1 MILATHGIIPSITA
15 ATTAYI
21 AQYEAVLEYAADQG
35 WGPPTLAQ
43 QIIQNNLMVSLVSSN
58 IFTNLDALYIL
69 ATNGSQE
76 FSRINWISPGSNNLT
91 ASGAPAPK
99 FEPNLG
105 WKVESTGG
113 YMDTNFKFTGNSPQ
127 KLRQTGGSAFAWIN
141 QSANGFFLGHAGT
154 TGGNGLTLRF
164 NNQNNQNNRM
174 MTNANSLVNINFSG
188 NGLKAGYSTAVNTQK
203 YYSDNNPVLS
213 TQTRASQGPDT
224 QNNVSLFRSANN
236 YATAGQRVALFGFGG
251 NIESSHS
258 DLFDYLNTYMTNRI
272 I

>member
-1 MILATHGIIPSITA
+1 MILATHGIIQSIASVT
-15 ATTAYI
+15 YI
-21 AQYEAVLEYAADQG
+21 AQYQAVLTYAATQG
-35 WGPPTLAQ
+35 WGVPTLAQ
-43 QIIQNNLMVSLVSSN
+43 QVIQNNLMVSLVSSN

-91 ASGAPAPK
+91 ASGAPAPT
-99 FEPNLG
+99 FDSNLG
-105 WKVESTGG
+105 WRVISTGTG
-113 YMDTNFKFTGNSPQ
+113 YMDTNFKFTGTSPQ
-127 KLRQTGGSAFAWIN
+127 KLRQTSGSAFAWID
-141 QSANGFFLGHAGT
+141 QFANGFFLGHAGT

-174 MTNANSLVNINFSG
+174 MTNANSSVNINFSG
-188 NGLKAGYSTAVNTQK
+188 NGLKAGYSTAVDTQK

-236 YATAGQRVALFGFGG
+236 YAAGGQRVALFGFGG
-251 NIESSHS
+251 NIEANHS
-258 DLFDYLNTYMTNRI
+258 TLFNSLNSYMINK
-272 I
+272 